1 MKRKPK
7 IDHLLD
13 EVFSCAIKYR
23 DNLQCKV
30 CSARFEIDSEW
41 FDNSHF
47 YARRNMA
54 TRYDVQNCDALCRW
68 CHTRLEHAKGEG
80 QEYYLF
86 KLKQLGQYDFDELRN
101 RFVSI
106 VKLHSQDKIDL
117 TQKFIDKID
126 KLKFDTEVFK
136 KKLLAFI

>member
-23 DNLQCKV
+23 DDLQCKI
-30 CSARFEIDSEW
+30 CLGRFEIDSKW

-47 YARRNMA
+47 YSRRNQA

-68 CHTRLEHAKGEG
+68 CHNRLEHANGEG

-101 RFVSI
+101 RSVSMLQI
-106 VKLHSQDKIDL
+106 RKHGKIDL
-117 TQKFIDKID
+117 TQKFIEKID
-126 KLKFDTEVFK
+126 KLEYDTEVFK
-136 KKLLAFI
+136 KKLLAYI